1 MYKHI
6 PNAITVARIV
16 LAFPLL
22 VLLSLPAPSAKT
34 HIIAVAL
41 AVFCAA
47 SDKLDGWL
55 ARLWHCES
63 DFGKQLDPWA
73 DKALVLSFVPLWY
86 YGMIHLVPITI
97 IFLRDAFSEGL
108 RRWYPNQ
115 VIAAKFSGKVKTAT
129 NLVFLCLLVGALPVP
144 DSYFYWLSHFKTPLY
159 YGAGLTIS
167 LVCIWSGI
175 DYYRRI
181 VLAGER

>member
-1 MYKHI
+1 MYKQI
-6 PNAITVARIV
+6 PNAITVARLV
-16 LAFPLL
+16 LAVPLL
-22 VLLSLPAPSAKT
+22 ILLFLPTPSAKV
-34 HIIAVAL
+34 HAL
-41 AVFCAA
+41 TVGLAIFCAV
-47 SDKLDGWL
+47 SDKLDGSL
-55 ARLWHCES
+55 ARLFHCES

-73 DKALVLSFVPLWY
+73 DKVLVLSFIPLWY
-86 YGMIHLVPITI
+86 HGMIHPVPLVI

-115 VIAAKFSGKVKTAT
+115 VIAAKLSGKIKTVT

-144 DSYFYWLSHFKTPLY
+144 DGYFHWFSQFKTPLY
-159 YGAGLTIS
+159 YSAGWIIS
-167 LVCIWSGI
+167 IVCIWSGV